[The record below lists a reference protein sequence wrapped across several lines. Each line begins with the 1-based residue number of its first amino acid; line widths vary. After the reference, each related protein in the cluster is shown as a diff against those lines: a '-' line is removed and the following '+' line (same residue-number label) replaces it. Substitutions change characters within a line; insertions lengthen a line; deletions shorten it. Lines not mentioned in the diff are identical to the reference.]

1 MAGLEQVREQV
12 REQVQAQVPVLVT
25 VTETETV
32 MAMAMAMEQVSGQ
45 PLHRRRRS
53 LSFHRTRSWSARAGT
68 LTSAASVRVNFVWS
82 DLSCLGA
89 SIKARSVRPYEP
101 PRRNQWKPVVWG
113 ARAAQGLF
121 RLRGLEIP

>member
-12 REQVQAQVPVLVT
+12 QAL

-32 MAMAMAMEQVSGQ
+32 MVMAMAMEQVSGQ

-53 LSFHRTRSWSARAGT
+53 LSFHRTRSWSARAGIP
-68 LTSAASVRVNFVWS
+68 TSATSVRVNCVWS

-89 SIKARSVRPYEP
+89 SIKARSVRPSEP